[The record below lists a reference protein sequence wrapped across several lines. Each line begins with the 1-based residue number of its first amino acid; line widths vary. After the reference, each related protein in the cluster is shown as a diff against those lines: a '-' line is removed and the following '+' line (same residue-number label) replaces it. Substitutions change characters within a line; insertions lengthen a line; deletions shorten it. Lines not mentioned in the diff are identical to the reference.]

1 MHWFTAEDGTRFLI
15 QTPME
20 CAHSLARAFPDP
32 SVAVTSRRFM
42 AQVKAECPAQGEESR
57 GKDPATVRI
66 IRRQKGP
73 NPC

>member
-20 CAHSLARAFPDP
+20 CAHSLAGAFPDP

-42 AQVKAECPAQGEESR
+42 AQVKAECPAPGEDPR
-57 GKDPATVRI
+57 GKATATVRI
-66 IRRQKGP
+66 TRRPKGP
-73 NPC
+73 DSC